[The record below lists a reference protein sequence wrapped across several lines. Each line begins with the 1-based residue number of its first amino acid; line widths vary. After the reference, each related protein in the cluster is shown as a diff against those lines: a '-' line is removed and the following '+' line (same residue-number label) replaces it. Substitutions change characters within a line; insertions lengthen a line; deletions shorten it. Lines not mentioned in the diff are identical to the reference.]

1 MANGRMV
8 NKKLLETKVINSY
21 FSDQQNTLY
30 QIDECKNQ
38 SEPKED
44 ETMSETESLNHQP
57 MAGAQ

>member
-8 NKKLLETKVINSY
+8 NKKLLETKVIISY
-21 FSDQQNTLY
+21 FSDQQNVLY
-30 QIDECKNQ
+30 QIDEFKMN
-38 SEPKED
+38 EPKED

>member
-21 FSDQQNTLY
+21 FSDQQNALY
-30 QIDECKNQ
+30 QIDERKMN
-38 SEPKED
+38 EPKED
-44 ETMSETESLNHQP
+44 KMSETESLNHQP